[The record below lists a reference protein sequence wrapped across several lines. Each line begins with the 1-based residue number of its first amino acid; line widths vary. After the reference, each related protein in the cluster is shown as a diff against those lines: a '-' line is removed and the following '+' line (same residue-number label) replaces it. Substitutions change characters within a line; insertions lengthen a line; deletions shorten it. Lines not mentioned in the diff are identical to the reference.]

1 MTSQPTIFVIDDD
14 PQVRRAV
21 GRLLTSAGHRV
32 ELFASAIQFLE
43 STDGD
48 QPGCLVID
56 LRLPGLNGID
66 LFNLLHSTGK
76 SIPMVF
82 LTGYGDVPTSVQA
95 MKAGAVDFLTK
106 PVDEDELLEAM
117 GRAPAG
123 EVQIGQGRAEQEELV
138 GPRATLTRRERQ
150 VFELVV
156 QGLLNKQIAGHLGTT
171 EQTVKVHRGR
181 VMQKMQA
188 SSIAQLVHI
197 AERLDVYSKCD
208 SGEGV
213 SPLREAD
220 GAAVGARKVM
230 DVS

>member
-1 MTSQPTIFVIDDD
+1 MTSQPTVFVIDDD

-21 GRLLTSAGHRV
+21 GRLLTAAGHRV
-32 ELFASAIQFLE
+32 ELFGSAMQFLE

-48 QPGCLVID
+48 RPGCLLID
-56 LRLPGLNGID
+56 LRLPGLDGID
-66 LFNLLHSTGK
+66 LFNLLHTTGK

-106 PVDEDELLEAM
+106 PVDEDELLEAI
-117 GRAPAG
+117 GRALVRD
-123 EVQIGQGRAEQEELV
+123 VQIRQGQAEQEELV
-138 GPRATLTRRERQ
+138 GRRATLTRRERQ
-150 VFELVV
+150 VFDLVV

-188 SSIAQLVHI
+188 SSIAQLVHM
-197 AERLDVYSKCD
+197 AERLEAFSKGD
-208 SGEGV
+208 SGEGA
-213 SPLREAD
+213 SASWD
-220 GAAVGARKVM
+220 GHGAAAGGWKVM
-230 DVS
+230 DRS

>member
-1 MTSQPTIFVIDDD
+1 MTSQPTVFVIDDD

-32 ELFASAIQFLE
+32 ELFGSAIQFLE

-48 QPGCLVID
+48 RPGCLVID
-56 LRLPGLNGID
+56 LRLPGLDGID
-66 LFNLLHSTGK
+66 LFNLLHTTGK

-106 PVDEDELLEAM
+106 PVDEDELLEAI
-117 GRAPAG
+117 GRALVRD
-123 EVQIGQGRAEQEELV
+123 VQIRQGQAEQEELV
-138 GPRATLTRRERQ
+138 GRRATLTRRERQ
-150 VFELVV
+150 VFDLVV

-197 AERLDVYSKCD
+197 AERLDVYSKSD
-208 SGEGV
+208 SGQGV
-213 SPLREAD
+213 AASWD
-220 GAAVGARKVM
+220 GDGEPTGARKVM
-230 DVS
+230 DRS

>member
-1 MTSQPTIFVIDDD
+1 MTSQPTVFVIDDD
-14 PQVRRAV
+14 PLVRRAV

-32 ELFASAIQFLE
+32 ELFGSAIQFLE

-66 LFNLLHSTGK
+66 LFNLLHTRGK

-106 PVDEDELLEAM
+106 PVDEDELLEAI
-117 GRAPAG
+117 GRALVRD
-123 EVQIGQGRAEQEELV
+123 VQIRQGQAEQEELV
-138 GPRATLTRRERQ
+138 GRRATLTRRERQ
-150 VFELVV
+150 VFDLVV

-197 AERLDVYSKCD
+197 AERLDAYSKVD
-208 SGEGV
+208 SGQGV
-213 SPLREAD
+213 ATSWD
-220 GAAVGARKVM
+220 GDGEPAGARKVM
-230 DVS
+230 DRS

>member
-1 MTSQPTIFVIDDD
+1 MTSQPTVFVIDDD

-21 GRLLTSAGHRV
+21 GRLLTSAGHRT

-48 QPGCLVID
+48 RAGCLLVD

-66 LFNLLHSTGK
+66 LFNLLRTMGK
-76 SIPMVF
+76 AIPMVF

-106 PVDEDELLEAM
+106 PVDEDELLEAI
-117 GRAPAG
+117 GRALARDV
-123 EVQIGQGRAEQEELV
+123 ELRTRLAEQEELV
-138 GPRATLTRRERQ
+138 GRRTTLTRRERQ
-150 VFELVV
+150 VFDLVV
-156 QGLLNKQIAGHLGTT
+156 QGLLNKQIAGRLGTT

-188 SSIAQLVHI
+188 TSIAQLVHI
-197 AERLDVYSKCD
+197 SERLEGYGRSE
-208 SGEGV
+208 SGDETA
-213 SPLREAD
+213 P
-220 GAAVGARKVM
+220 AVAGLKVM
-230 DVS
+230 DQS

>member
-21 GRLLTSAGHRV
+21 GRLLTAAGHRV
-32 ELFASAIQFLE
+32 ELFGSAIQFLE

-66 LFNLLHSTGK
+66 LFNLLHTTGK

-106 PVDEDELLEAM
+106 PVDEDELLEAI
-117 GRAPAG
+117 GRALARD
-123 EVQIGQGRAEQEELV
+123 VQIRQGQAEQEELV
-138 GPRATLTRRERQ
+138 TRRATLTRRERQ
-150 VFELVV
+150 VFNLVV

-197 AERLDVYSKCD
+197 AERLDVYSKGD
-208 SGEGV
+208 SGEGE
-213 SPLREAD
+213 SAPWEGDR
-220 GAAVGARKVM
+220 AAAGARKVM
-230 DVS
+230 DPS

>member
-1 MTSQPTIFVIDDD
+1 MTSQPTVFVIDDD

-21 GRLLTSAGHRV
+21 GRLLTASGHRV
-32 ELFASAIQFLE
+32 ELFGSAMQFLE

-48 QPGCLVID
+48 RPGCLVID

-66 LFNLLHSTGK
+66 LFNLLHTTGK

-106 PVDEDELLEAM
+106 PVDEDDLLEAI
-117 GRAPAG
+117 GRALVRD
-123 EVQIGQGRAEQEELV
+123 VQIRQGQAEQEELV
-138 GPRATLTRRERQ
+138 GRRATLTRRERQ
-150 VFELVV
+150 VFDLVV

-188 SSIAQLVHI
+188 TSIAQLVHM
-197 AERLDVYSKCD
+197 AERLEVFSKGD
-208 SGEGV
+208 SPEGV
-213 SPLREAD
+213 SAAWD
-220 GAAVGARKVM
+220 GDGSAVGTKKVM
-230 DVS
+230 DRS